1 MVDYIR
7 SDATKRAGLPFSDAV
22 RVGDVLYLSGQMGVK
37 PGTKELMPGGV
48 TAQARQAMDNIGAT
62 LAANGL
68 TFDAIFKVT
77 VMLADMSD
85 WPAFNEIY
93 VGYFKARPAAG
104 ALRLRRQRPGAQRPR
119 GDRGVGVGGEV
130 RGATPTTS
138 GSGAPAAPA
147 LPALTRGREG
157 SMPQASA

>member
-7 SDATKRAGLPFSDAV
+7 SDATKAAGLPFSDAV

-48 TAQARQAMDNIGAT
+48 GPQARQAMDNIGAT

-68 TFDAIFKVT
+68 DFDAIFKAT

-93 VGYFKARPAAG
+93 LGYFKPERLPARSAFGAAG
-104 ALRLRRQRPGAQRPR
+104 LALDGR
-119 GDRGVGVGGEV
+119 VEIEV
-130 RGATPTTS
+130 MAWAGK
-138 GSGAPAAPA
+138 
-147 LPALTRGREG
+147 
-157 SMPQASA
+157 

>member
-62 LAANGL
+62 LGQHGL
-68 TFDAIFKVT
+68 TFDAIFKAT

-85 WPAFNEIY
+85 WPAFNDIY
-93 VGYFKARPAAG
+93 AGYFRP
-104 ALRLRRQRPGAQRPR
+104 
-119 GDRGVGVGGEV
+119 DR
-130 RGATPTTS
+130 
-138 GSGAPAAPA
+138 
-147 LPALTRGREG
+147 LPARSAFGASGLALSGRVEIEVWAWMG
-157 SMPQASA
+157 K